1 MPVSKS
7 GRLPVTLQAERS
19 ECALAC
25 LVMVLDY
32 FGHRIDLNTLR
43 NLCPIAQN
51 GVTLTWVVNT
61 AAQLH
66 LAARPLRLE
75 PGDMDKLALPAMLHW
90 DLDHFVILAHVRGKQ
105 LVIHD
110 PAVGRQ
116 RITRKEAGRHF
127 TGVALEFSPAEGFQP
142 RDDRQRLRLRDLW
155 SSADGLAGAL
165 LQLLVLSCLLQVFA
179 LALPFY
185 TQLLLDD
192 VLVNRDTDLLL
203 LLAAG
208 FFLLVVFRQLTDWV
222 RAHVVLYLGNNV
234 SFSFATRLCQHLLH
248 LPQEYFSRRHLGDT
262 VSRFSSL
269 NHVRDFLCA
278 GMVEVTID
286 GMMAAGTLV
295 LMYVYAPVLTGIA
308 LAAVVVYSL
317 LRLVSYCSLRQ
328 RNEEWLNDRALENTC
343 FIENITAIQGIKLF
357 GREAARLGTWQNR
370 YADTIASGMRV
381 QKLGIHIRFAQGL
394 LVSTE
399 NILLLHVGAL
409 SVLSGAMSVG
419 MLMAFIGF
427 KDHFYR
433 SVFSLLDKGFD
444 FRLLD
449 VHLERLADIAF
460 TEPEFSGEARVLPV
474 ETASRPATIRL
485 QDVAFSYGPGMPL
498 FRHVSLDTVEG
509 GMTVI
514 IGPTGCGKST
524 LLKILASLVAPT
536 DGELLF
542 NNRPVDKGNLAD
554 YRSRIGA
561 VMQNDTLLSG
571 SLLENITFF
580 DMTPDLERVRLAAEQ
595 AMIAGEIA
603 AMPMQFQ
610 TMTGHMG
617 AGLSGGQV
625 QRLLLARALYKQ
637 PELLLLDEATSH
649 LDIQTEAR
657 VNASLRQLRIPCVM
671 VAHRPETVLQAD
683 RIFCFGPDGLSQLGH
698 DQFRRKISAQN
709 TNDFIKI

>member
-1 MPVSKS
+1 MKGILASKS
-7 GRLPVTLQAERS
+7 NRLPVTLQAERS

-25 LVMVLDY
+25 MVMLLNY

-43 NLCPIAQN
+43 NLFPIARH
-51 GVTLTWVVNT
+51 GVTLAWIVNT
-61 AAQLH
+61 SAQLH

-75 PGDMDKLALPAMLHW
+75 PGDMDKLTLPAMLHW
-90 DLDHFVILAHVRGKQ
+90 DLDHFVILAHVKGKQ

-116 RITRKEAGRHF
+116 SISRQEAGRHF
-127 TGVALEFSPAEGFQP
+127 TGDALEFIPAGSFQP
-142 RDDRQRLRLRDLW
+142 RDDRQRLWLRDLW

-165 LQLLVLSCLLQVFA
+165 AQLLVLSFLLQVFA
-179 LALPFY
+179 LSLPFY

-192 VLVNRDTDLLL
+192 VLVNQDTDLLL

-222 RAHVVLYLGNNV
+222 RAHVVLYLGNSI
-234 SFSFATRLCQHLLH
+234 SFRFATRLCQHLLH

-262 VSRFSSL
+262 VSRFSSF
-269 NHVRDFLCA
+269 NHVRDLLCA

-286 GMMAAGTLV
+286 GIMAAGTLV
-295 LMYVYAPVLTGIA
+295 LMYVYAPFLTGIA
-308 LAAVVVYSL
+308 LAAVVVYGL
-317 LRLVSYCSLRQ
+317 LRLVYYFSLRQ

-343 FIENITAIQGIKLF
+343 FMEKITAIQGIKLF
-357 GREAARLGTWQNR
+357 GREAARLGSWQNR
-370 YADTIASGMRV
+370 YADTIVSGMRM

-409 SVLSGAMSVG
+409 TVLSGTMSVG

-433 SVFSLLDKGFD
+433 SVFSLLDKVFE

-460 TEPEFSGEARVLPV
+460 TEPEFAGEARLLPV

-485 QDVAFSYGPGMPL
+485 RDVAFGYEPGMSL
-498 FRHVSLDTVEG
+498 FLHVSLDTVEG
-509 GMTVI
+509 GINVI

-524 LLKILASLVAPT
+524 LLKILASLVVPT
-536 DGELLF
+536 AGELLY
-542 NNRPVDKGNLAD
+542 NNRPVDKVSLAD

-561 VMQNDTLLSG
+561 VMQNDMLLSG

-580 DMTPDLERVRLAAEQ
+580 DTTPDLERARLAAEQ

-603 AMPMQFQ
+603 TMPMQFQ
-610 TMTGHMG
+610 TMTGPMG
-617 AGLSGGQV
+617 AGLSGG
-625 QRLLLARALYKQ
+625 RYSACCWPGRSTSNPNCYCSTRQ
-637 PELLLLDEATSH
+637 PVISIYRPRPGSMH
-649 LDIQTEAR
+649 PC
-657 VNASLRQLRIPCVM
+657 ASCAFPL
-671 VAHRPETVLQAD
+671 
-683 RIFCFGPDGLSQLGH
+683 
-698 DQFRRKISAQN
+698 
-709 TNDFIKI
+709 